1 MIRTPVYLIGPAA
14 ERDAI
19 LDSASMSL
27 QIRIFASVVSF
38 MNESPHLQPGVILLD
53 LDLPDSEH
61 ATAIEWL
68 WARDLPHAIVV
79 QGTAL
84 RPIVD
89 ALIKSSGRSVFLTKP
104 CSRDQLLAVLD
115 KAWSDRRSA
124 KPADALS
131 PRHVLSA
138 REREVLEG
146 LVLGLTNRSIADALG
161 ISHRTVEIYRARLLR
176 KLGSDATMHSAKRVF
191 SKR

>member
-1 MIRTPVYLIGPAA
+1 MIRIPVYLIGPDA

-19 LDSASMSL
+19 FDNADMSL
-27 QIRIFASVVSF
+27 QIRAFASVVSF
-38 MNESPHLQPGVILLD
+38 LNESLHLQPGVILLD
-53 LDLPDSEH
+53 LDLPDSEY
-61 ATAIEWL
+61 ATAIERL

-79 QGTAL
+79 QGTGL
-84 RPIVD
+84 PPIVD

-104 CSRDQLLAVLD
+104 YSRDQLLGVLD
-115 KAWSDRRSA
+115 KAWSDRRSPR
-124 KPADALS
+124 PADALS

-146 LVLGLTNRSIADALG
+146 LVLGLTNRSIAAALG

-176 KLGSDATMHSAKRVF
+176 KLGSDAAMHSVKRVF
-191 SKR
+191 SNR